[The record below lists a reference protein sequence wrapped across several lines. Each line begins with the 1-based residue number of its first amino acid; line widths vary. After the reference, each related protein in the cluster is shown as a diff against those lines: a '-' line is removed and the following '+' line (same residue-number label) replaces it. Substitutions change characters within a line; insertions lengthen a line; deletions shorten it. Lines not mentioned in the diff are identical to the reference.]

1 MNTVAKEQCFG
12 DFLCEYQCDIDF
24 VDCAY
29 VCPCQAGCPQGCQG
43 CSSAY
48 CKCADPD
55 TSPEYLECKE
65 RIIIFPWML
74 NIVRFMVKT
83 SGQQTIE
90 QLFKSHT
97 INSRST
103 QRLIRSTGR
112 LSLKGLNGVLNGYE
126 RILLFWTTVQLFAH
140 LHIKRHSCW

>member
-1 MNTVAKEQCFG
+1 MLLKFSPGSVNTVTKEQCFG

-65 RIIIFPWML
+65 RISFFTRGL
-74 NIVRFMVKT
+74 DIVRY
-83 SGQQTIE
+83 GLYQ
-90 QLFKSHT
+90 
-97 INSRST
+97 RSAN
-103 QRLIRSTGR
+103 
-112 LSLKGLNGVLNGYE
+112 K
-126 RILLFWTTVQLFAH
+126 
-140 LHIKRHSCW
+140 